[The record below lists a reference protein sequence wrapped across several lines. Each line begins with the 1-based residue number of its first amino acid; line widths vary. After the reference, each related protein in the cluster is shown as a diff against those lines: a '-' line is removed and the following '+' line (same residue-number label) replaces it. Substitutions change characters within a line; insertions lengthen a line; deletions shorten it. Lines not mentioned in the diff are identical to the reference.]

1 MTGGG
6 IVHDSYPSGAT
17 SAGLRESLEA
27 EESTELRPS
36 GSDQGDL
43 VITYEDFLGF
53 LLSKHPAVQQT
64 CLAFKGRNAVLF
76 VADYVIESKAEN

>member
-6 IVHDSYPSGAT
+6 IVHDAYPCGAT
-17 SAGLRESLEA
+17 SGGLRESLEA
-27 EESTELRPS
+27 EESTDMRPS
-36 GSDQGDL
+36 GGDQGDL